1 MANYHDTSWR
11 LTFQNVRLCT
21 ILEHQ
26 FLLTDPKTFSAG
38 ALGGGG
44 GLGTK
49 PYIFFGGGYS
59 NSEILET
66 IHKICQNYP

>member
-44 GLGTK
+44 GGWVLSL
-49 PYIFFGGGYS
+49 IFFLVGG
-59 NSEILET
+59 IQT
-66 IHKICQNYP
+66 AKF